1 VAEDRLTAS
10 KIIDDIKVAKSSSAL
25 RYDEGKLRV
34 DLVPPQWVEWL
45 AEVFTIGAKKYAE
58 HNWKK
63 GMKFSRMQGSM
74 MRHLLKWQKGE
85 KTDEESGLHPLL
97 HVAWNALA
105 LVYYEKHWM
114 PEWDDREFKE
124 SNLPTGQE
132 IEDRQLVG
140 GVIKYPTISPCIWC
154 RSNPCICSQLLGLVC
169 STCELIPCTCIWGPY
184 YE

>member
-1 VAEDRLTAS
+1 MFGGDAVEDRLTAS

-124 SNLPTGQE
+124 SK
-132 IEDRQLVG
+132 
-140 GVIKYPTISPCIWC
+140 KYPTISPCI
-154 RSNPCICSQLLGLVC
+154 S
-169 STCELIPCTCIWGPY
+169 CELIPCTCIWGPY